1 MTIHV
6 SKFTFIFIIKIKILK
21 YLIFIEQNY
30 VKMLKKSLKEKLF
43 QWPSVWYG
51 YSYSR
56 YLTVGFRK
64 LAQEWLTLI
73 GSLTKETTTSDGE
86 VRP

>member
-30 VKMLKKSLKEKLF
+30 VKMFKKR
-43 QWPSVWYG
+43 V
-51 YSYSR
+51 
-56 YLTVGFRK
+56 
-64 LAQEWLTLI
+64 
-73 GSLTKETTTSDGE
+73 
-86 VRP
+86 